1 MRPLKIFK
9 WMMKEPNT
17 KHFAFSP
24 AQRRWVY
31 STALAKGQ
39 PVNQE
44 GVVKDAHIQVKV
56 LNQMD
61 KENTSKKLVQILDL
75 MPTLQIKLSEV
86 QKKVVASNQ
95 NLLCLGRSGTGKT
108 TTSVLRL
115 FAQEILYSILKKTQ
129 DKGAL
134 KAPAKALEEEGKEPP
149 AKKKQLIKAKD
160 LDKNTGMKMVFITA
174 SPVLTNEVRRF
185 YSGIKGKLLHL
196 LR

>member
-1 MRPLKIFK
+1 
-9 WMMKEPNT
+9 MMKEPNT
-17 KHFAFSP
+17 KHFAWNA
-24 AQRRWVY
+24 AQRRWLY

-61 KENTSKKLVQILDL
+61 KENTSKKLVEILDL

-129 DKGAL
+129 DKGAF
-134 KAPAKALEEEGKEPP
+134 KPTKPHEEEGKEPP
-149 AKKKQLIKAKD
+149 AKRKQLIKAKD
-160 LDKNTGMKMVFITA
+160 LDRNTGMKMVFITA

-196 LR
+196 LRQRD